1 MSKEAIILSTKSA
14 LKQNRLRDASRECGH
29 FIKHGKE
36 NLLDEYIAMQSA
48 NKGIVAQSSDVA
60 LDIKKILGELNSKS
74 AIYAPSAE
82 SYIESIKD
90 ECHLVPYNKSVDE
103 VRDMLFTTDTA
114 IIKAKCGIA
123 DIGVFGVASS
133 KSDPRLASLITK
145 NCIVIL
151 EKKSIVRS
159 ISDGIKKLRGRAAS
173 LPSNMILIAGPSRT
187 ADIELKTVF
196 GVHGP
201 QVVYILLV

>member
-1 MSKEAIILSTKSA
+1 MSKEAIISSTKSA
-14 LKQNRLRDASRECGH
+14 LKQNRLRDANRECGH
-29 FIKHGKE
+29 FIKHGKDS
-36 NLLDEYIAMQSA
+36 LLEEYIAMQSA
-48 NKGIVAQSSDVA
+48 NKGIVAESSDVA
-60 LDIKKILGELNSKS
+60 GDIKKILSDLNSKS
-74 AIYAPSAE
+74 AIYAPSTE
-82 SYIESIKD
+82 SYIEAIKD
-90 ECHLVPYNKSVDE
+90 ECNLMPYNKSVDE
-103 VRDMLFTTDTA
+103 IRETLFSIDTA

-133 KSDPRLASLITK
+133 KNDPRLASLITK

-151 EKKSIVRS
+151 EKKSIVRT
-159 ISDGIKKLRGRAAS
+159 ISDGIQKLRGRAAS
-173 LPSNMILIAGPSRT
+173 LPSNIILIAGPSRT